1 MDFVLLDVSFLIVH
15 EVNQLPIAALV
26 GLAPENAVQQ
36 SDIKLHN
43 VLIR

>member
-26 GLAPENAVQQ
+26 GLAPEMLSN
-36 SDIKLHN
+36 SRTLSYIMY
-43 VLIR
+43 